1 MTEEKGI
8 VVSGGSGYMP
18 IADVQVARVRYQA
31 MKEFVS
37 GILKVGV
44 DFGAIPGT
52 DKPTLLKPG
61 AEKLA
66 TFFGL
71 APVFEIVE
79 KELDWTGREH
89 DGEPFFYFHYRCR
102 MMRGD
107 RLAAEGEGSSNSFE
121 KKYRYRSANRKCPK
135 CGQETI
141 IKGKQE
147 YGGGWICFAKKG
159 GCGAKFKDGDQSI
172 EGQET
177 GQVKNPDISDIVNT
191 LQKMAQKR
199 AYVAAV
205 LLAVNGSEYF
215 TQDIEDFIE
224 GTYVI
229 EPAKNWTPAPDPQP
243 VDEIPVIERKPAA
256 RPIPELIAPNG
267 EAAQDLIDDEIRAE
281 SNGDRPR
288 ATPQKMSRSTA
299 EAILNDDGIRYGDLP
314 NDKLSNMTIGIGKA
328 LRKSD
333 LTPEERAE
341 YRMKLDAIGVILKAR
356 ATS

>member
-8 VVSGGSGYMP
+8 VVSGGSEYMP

-71 APVFEIVE
+71 APVFETVE
-79 KELDWTGREH
+79 KELDWTGRDH
-89 DGEPFFYFHYRCR
+89 DGEPFFYFCYRCK

-107 RLAAEGEGSSNSFE
+107 RLAAECEGSANSFE

-135 CGQETI
+135 CGKETI

-147 YGGGWICFAKKG
+147 YGGGWLCFAKKG
-159 GCGAKFKDGDQSI
+159 GCGAKFADGDLSI
-172 EGQET
+172 EGQES

-215 TQDIEDFIE
+215 TQDIEDFID
-224 GTYVI
+224 GSYTIVTD
-229 EPAKNWTPAPDPQP
+229 KSWTPAPDIQP
-243 VDEIPVIERKPAA
+243 VDDVPVVERKPEPVQAQPAA
-256 RPIPELIAPNG
+256 PLVHDEEWDAEGLAELSKAYDLPKPRVINTLKYCKLQKPSNAVDMLAWM
-267 EAAQDLIDDEIRAE
+267 EAYKDSRDRGWTPAE
-281 SNGDRPR
+281 S
-288 ATPQKMSRSTA
+288 A
-299 EAILNDDGIRYGDLP
+299 EVANKTTG
-314 NDKLSNMTIGIGKA
+314 
-328 LRKSD
+328 
-333 LTPEERAE
+333 
-341 YRMKLDAIGVILKAR
+341 GVQLEA
-356 ATS
+356 